1 MIAHLKG
8 QLAYKSPEYT
18 IVDVNGVGYQVF
30 TPLSTYYALPGLG
43 QTVSL
48 RVHTRVREDELKLFG
63 FLTEEEQT
71 IFQKLITI
79 NKVGPRVALG
89 ILSGM
94 SPADFISAV
103 MNNDA
108 ARLST
113 IPGVGKKTAERLTLE
128 MKDKLA
134 DLALEVGGHL
144 VERRRQPGQVVL
156 AESPI
161 AGSGTARIDQALG
174 FEEPDLRHCHI
185 GELWLQAGQHLTDSE
200 RCRLRRVVFE
210 QLVGHGG
217 RNLLRGR
224 CHGRTPA

>member
-8 QLAYKSPEYT
+8 QLTYKSPEYT
-18 IVDVNGVGYQVF
+18 IVDVSGVGYQVF
-30 TPLSTYYALPGLG
+30 TPLSTYYALPDPG

-71 IFQKLITI
+71 IFKKLITI
-79 NKVGPRVALG
+79 NKVGPKLALG

-94 SPADFISAV
+94 SPADLISTI

-128 MKDKLA
+128 LKDKLA
-134 DLALEVGGHL
+134 DLALEMEHHPEAAPKQGFYDDALSAL
-144 VERRRQPGQVVL
+144 VNLGYKKPE
-156 AESPI
+156 AEK
-161 AGSGTARIDQALG
+161 ALKTIYNQNG
-174 FEEPDLRHCHI
+174 KDASLEDLI
-185 GELWLQAGQHLTDSE
+185 KESLNIL
-200 RCRLRRVVFE
+200 
-210 QLVGHGG
+210 
-217 RNLLRGR
+217 
-224 CHGRTPA
+224 

>member
-8 QLAYKSPEYT
+8 QLTYKSPEYT
-18 IVDVNGVGYQVF
+18 IVDVSGVGYQVF
-30 TPLSTYYALPGLG
+30 TPLSTYYALPDPG

-79 NKVGPRVALG
+79 NKVGPKLALG

-94 SPADFISAV
+94 SPADLISTI

-128 MKDKLA
+128 LKDKLA
-134 DLALEVGGHL
+134 DLALEMEHHPEAAPKQGFYDDALSAL
-144 VERRRQPGQVVL
+144 VNLGYKKPE
-156 AESPI
+156 AEK
-161 AGSGTARIDQALG
+161 ALKTIYNQNG
-174 FEEPDLRHCHI
+174 KDASLEDLI
-185 GELWLQAGQHLTDSE
+185 KESLNIL
-200 RCRLRRVVFE
+200 
-210 QLVGHGG
+210 
-217 RNLLRGR
+217 
-224 CHGRTPA
+224 

>member
-8 QLAYKSPEYT
+8 QLTYKSPEYA

-30 TPLSTYYALPGLG
+30 TPLSTYYALPGTG

-48 RVHTRVREDELKLFG
+48 KIHTRVREDELKLFG

-79 NKVGPRVALG
+79 NKVGPRLALG

-94 SPADFISAV
+94 SPEDLLSAV
-103 MNNDA
+103 MNNDS

-134 DLALEVGGHL
+134 DLALEMEHTADSSPKEGFYDDALSALLNLGYKKPEADKALKSVYN
-144 VERRRQPGQVVL
+144 QNGQDASL
-156 AESPI
+156 EELIKESLNI
-161 AGSGTARIDQALG
+161 L
-174 FEEPDLRHCHI
+174 
-185 GELWLQAGQHLTDSE
+185 
-200 RCRLRRVVFE
+200 
-210 QLVGHGG
+210 
-217 RNLLRGR
+217 
-224 CHGRTPA
+224 

>member
-30 TPLSTYYALPGLG
+30 TPLSTYYALPNPG

-79 NKVGPRVALG
+79 NKVGPRLALG

-108 ARLST
+108 ARLNT
-113 IPGVGKKTAERLTLE
+113 IPGVGMKTAERLTLE

-134 DLALEVGGHL
+134 ELALEMEHHPEATPKQGFYDDALSALINLGYKKP
-144 VERRRQPGQVVL
+144 E
-156 AESPI
+156 AEK
-161 AGSGTARIDQALG
+161 ALKTIYNQNG
-174 FEEPDLRHCHI
+174 KDASLEDLI
-185 GELWLQAGQHLTDSE
+185 KESLNIL
-200 RCRLRRVVFE
+200 
-210 QLVGHGG
+210 
-217 RNLLRGR
+217 
-224 CHGRTPA
+224 

>member
-8 QLAYKSPEYT
+8 QLTYKSPEYT

-30 TPLSTYYALPGLG
+30 TPLSTYYALPNLG

-79 NKVGPRVALG
+79 NKVGPRLALG

-94 SPADFISAV
+94 SPADLFSAV
-103 MNNDA
+103 MNNNI

-134 DLALEVGGHL
+134 DLALAMDHQPESAHTEGFYDDALSAL
-144 VERRRQPGQVVL
+144 VNLGYKKPEAEKALKTIYNQNGKDASLEDLIKESLNVL
-156 AESPI
+156 
-161 AGSGTARIDQALG
+161 
-174 FEEPDLRHCHI
+174 
-185 GELWLQAGQHLTDSE
+185 
-200 RCRLRRVVFE
+200 
-210 QLVGHGG
+210 
-217 RNLLRGR
+217 
-224 CHGRTPA
+224 

>member
-30 TPLSTYYALPGLG
+30 TPLSTYYALPNLG

-79 NKVGPRVALG
+79 NKVGPRLALG

-94 SPADFISAV
+94 SPADLFSAV
-103 MNNDA
+103 MNNDV

-134 DLALEVGGHL
+134 DLALAMDHQPESARAEGFYDDALSAL
-144 VERRRQPGQVVL
+144 VNLGYKKPEAEKALKTIYNQNGKDASLEDLIKESLNVL
-156 AESPI
+156 
-161 AGSGTARIDQALG
+161 
-174 FEEPDLRHCHI
+174 
-185 GELWLQAGQHLTDSE
+185 
-200 RCRLRRVVFE
+200 
-210 QLVGHGG
+210 
-217 RNLLRGR
+217 
-224 CHGRTPA
+224 

>member
-30 TPLSTYYALPGLG
+30 TPLSTYYALPNLG

-48 RVHTRVREDELKLFG
+48 KIHTRVREDELKLFG
-63 FLTEEEQT
+63 FLTEQEQT

-79 NKVGPRVALG
+79 NKVGPRLALG

-134 DLALEVGGHL
+134 DLALEMQHHPEATQKQGIYDDALSALINLGYKKS
-144 VERRRQPGQVVL
+144 E
-156 AESPI
+156 AEK
-161 AGSGTARIDQALG
+161 ALKTIYNQNG
-174 FEEPDLRHCHI
+174 KDANLEDLI
-185 GELWLQAGQHLTDSE
+185 KESLNIL
-200 RCRLRRVVFE
+200 
-210 QLVGHGG
+210 
-217 RNLLRGR
+217 
-224 CHGRTPA
+224 

>member
-30 TPLSTYYALPGLG
+30 TPLSTYYALPNLG

-48 RVHTRVREDELKLFG
+48 KIHTRVREDELKLFG
-63 FLTEEEQT
+63 FLTEQEQT

-79 NKVGPRVALG
+79 NKVGPRLALG

-134 DLALEVGGHL
+134 DLALEMQRHPEATPKQGFYDDALSALINLGYKKP
-144 VERRRQPGQVVL
+144 E
-156 AESPI
+156 AEK
-161 AGSGTARIDQALG
+161 ALKTIYNQNG
-174 FEEPDLRHCHI
+174 KDANLEDLI
-185 GELWLQAGQHLTDSE
+185 KESLNIL
-200 RCRLRRVVFE
+200 
-210 QLVGHGG
+210 
-217 RNLLRGR
+217 
-224 CHGRTPA
+224 

>member
-8 QLAYKSPEYT
+8 QLTYKSPEYT

-30 TPLSTYYALPGLG
+30 TPLSTYYALPNPG

-79 NKVGPRVALG
+79 NKVGPRLALG

-108 ARLST
+108 ARLNT
-113 IPGVGKKTAERLTLE
+113 IPGVGMKTAERLTLE

-134 DLALEVGGHL
+134 ELALEMEHHPEATPKQGFYDDALSALINLGYKKP
-144 VERRRQPGQVVL
+144 E
-156 AESPI
+156 AEK
-161 AGSGTARIDQALG
+161 ALKTIYNQNG
-174 FEEPDLRHCHI
+174 KDANLEDLI
-185 GELWLQAGQHLTDSE
+185 KESLNIL
-200 RCRLRRVVFE
+200 
-210 QLVGHGG
+210 
-217 RNLLRGR
+217 
-224 CHGRTPA
+224 